1 MNNDPFSVDAERLHE
16 IAAKRMKIAALL
28 QEKNVDAIVI
38 SRHDN
43 IAWVTAGVVDV
54 RVGMLREIGAAS
66 LLVTREGAAHCLTT
80 NNEAL
85 RLAKEEFDGL
95 GFTPHVNPWHANDLR
110 ATATRI
116 VGSGVIAGDMGQDGL
131 QTLNMQSLR
140 HELTDGEAA
149 RYQWLGAH
157 AAGAAAAILPRFQPG
172 MSERAMQAMLAEQ
185 LIRDGIMPSV
195 YLTATDAR
203 VTQYAH
209 PVPRAGVLERL
220 GMLGFCARRCG
231 LTVSLTRYVH
241 FGPPPAELDEAFAV
255 LAQVSARLVAATQTG
270 ATSGD
275 LFSVAQQAYTSLG
288 HAGTEQNHHQ
298 GGATGYLEREWFA
311 RPGGAERV
319 TAQQAFAW
327 NPNMH
332 GAKVEDTYLL
342 KNGAMKLLT
351 ATPELPIVTTL
362 WNGVEYRSSGLLRI

>member
-1 MNNDPFSVDAERLHE
+1 
-16 IAAKRMKIAALL
+16 
-28 QEKNVDAIVI
+28 
-38 SRHDN
+38 
-43 IAWVTAGVVDV
+43 
-54 RVGMLREIGAAS
+54 
-66 LLVTREGAAHCLTT
+66 
-80 NNEAL
+80 
-85 RLAKEEFDGL
+85 
-95 GFTPHVNPWHANDLR
+95 
-110 ATATRI
+110 
-116 VGSGVIAGDMGQDGL
+116 
-131 QTLNMQSLR
+131 
-140 HELTDGEAA
+140 
-149 RYQWLGAH
+149 
-157 AAGAAAAILPRFQPG
+157 
-172 MSERAMQAMLAEQ
+172 
-185 LIRDGIMPSV
+185 
-195 YLTATDAR
+195 
-203 VTQYAH
+203 
-209 PVPRAGVLERL
+209 
-220 GMLGFCARRCG
+220 
-231 LTVSLTRYVH
+231 
-241 FGPPPAELDEAFAV
+241 
-255 LAQVSARLVAATQTG
+255 VSARLVAATQTG